1 MKHASIALAG
11 SLALALLLGSCA
23 QTSTTRATAQPGQ
36 AAQQGQPELAGWTSY
51 GAGVSTGP
59 ALTTSELLA
68 RANELEGQTVRVEDE
83 AAEVCLRKGC
93 WLLLREGEE
102 SVRITFKDYAF
113 FVPLDCAGQRVRV
126 EGVFAVEQSSAGEV
140 RHYLEDAGKFDEAAK
155 VTKPQ
160 RALKLVATGVAIA
173 PAGS

>member
-1 MKHASIALAG
+1 MKHLAIALG
-11 SLALALLLGSCA
+11 SSLALALLFGSCA
-23 QTSTTRATAQPGQ
+23 QTSTARTA
-36 AAQQGQPELAGWTSY
+36 AAEPELAGWTSY
-51 GAGVSTGP
+51 GAGVSAGP

-68 RANELEGQTVRVEDE
+68 RADELEGQAVRIEDQ

-102 SVRITFKDYAF
+102 EVRITFKDYAF

-126 EGVFAVEQSSAGEV
+126 EGVLTIKESSAGEV

-155 VTKPQ
+155 VTQPR
-160 RALKLVATGVAIA
+160 RALKLVATGIAIA
-173 PAGS
+173 PKQA